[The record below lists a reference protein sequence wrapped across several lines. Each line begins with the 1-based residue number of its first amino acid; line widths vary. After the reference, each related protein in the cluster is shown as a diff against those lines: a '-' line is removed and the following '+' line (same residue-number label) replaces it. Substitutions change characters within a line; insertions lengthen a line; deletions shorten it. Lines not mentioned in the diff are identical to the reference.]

1 MTKKDRIAVVTASA
15 SGIGLVTA
23 RTLARDGW
31 RLVLSDVD
39 EDKGRHEARQLNAEF
54 RPCDVRD
61 PDQIAALFDGLDPHV
76 LVNNAGIAGPTAPV
90 PEVSIEE
97 WRDVMDININAQFIA
112 CRLVV
117 PKMIAAGEGV
127 IINMSSV
134 AGRIGFVNRAPYAA
148 SKWAVIGFTK
158 SLAREVGEQGI
169 RVNAILPGAVRGERI
184 EAVIKSVASL
194 KKISIEEAER
204 ANIRPHATKRYVEPQ
219 EVADTIAYL
228 CSDSARSITGEA
240 IEVSGGYQ

>member
-1 MTKKDRIAVVTASA
+1 MTGQDRLAVVTASA

-23 RTLARDGW
+23 KTLAREGW
-31 RLVLSDVD
+31 RLVLSDAD

-61 PDQIAALFDGLDPHV
+61 ADQIAALFDGLDPHV

-97 WRDVMDININAQFIA
+97 WREVMDVNITSQFIA

-117 PKMIAAGEGV
+117 PKMIAAGGGV

-134 AGRIGFVNRAPYAA
+134 AGRIGFVNRSAYAA

-169 RVNAILPGAVRGERI
+169 RVNAILPGAVRGPRI
-184 EAVIKSVASL
+184 QRVIDGVAKLKGISV
-194 KKISIEEAER
+194 EEAEKR
-204 ANIRPHATKRYVEPQ
+204 SLRPQATKAYVEAQ
-219 EVADTIAYL
+219 EVADLIAFL
-228 CSDSARSITGEA
+228 CGDSARSITGET
-240 IEVSGGYQ
+240 IEVSGGHE

>member
-1 MTKKDRIAVVTASA
+1 MTGQDRLAVVTASA

-23 RTLARDGW
+23 KTLARHGW

-61 PDQIAALFDGLDPHV
+61 ADQIAALFDGLDPHV

-90 PEVSIEE
+90 PEISIKE
-97 WRDVMDININAQFIA
+97 WHDVMDVNINAQFLA

-117 PKMIAAGEGV
+117 PKMIAAGDGV

-134 AGRIGFVNRAPYAA
+134 AGRIGFENRSPYAA

-158 SLAREVGEQGI
+158 SLAREVGGHGI
-169 RVNAILPGAVRGERI
+169 RVNTILPGAVRGPRI
-184 EAVIKSVASL
+184 EEVYRRYAKL
-194 KKISIEEAER
+194 KGVSIEEAESE
-204 ANIRPHATKRYVEPQ
+204 NLRPHATKAYVEPQ
-219 EVADTIAYL
+219 EVADLIAYL

-240 IEVSGGYQ
+240 IDVSGGYQ

>member
-1 MTKKDRIAVVTASA
+1 VTGQDRLAVVTASA

-23 RTLARDGW
+23 KTLAREGW

-61 PDQIAALFDGLDPHV
+61 ADQIAALFDGLDPHV

-90 PEVSIEE
+90 PDVSVEE
-97 WRDVMDININAQFIA
+97 WRDVMNVNINSQFIA

-134 AGRIGFVNRAPYAA
+134 AGRIGYENRSPYAA

-158 SLAREVGEQGI
+158 ALAREVGEQGI
-169 RVNAILPGAVRGERI
+169 RVNAILPGAVRGPRIQEVIERYAAAKGI
-184 EAVIKSVASL
+184 TV
-194 KKISIEEAER
+194 ER
-204 ANIRPHATKRYVEPQ
+204 AEASYLKRQATGKFVEPQ
-219 EVADTIAYL
+219 EVADTIAFL
-228 CSDSARSITGEA
+228 CGDSARSITGEA
-240 IEVSGGYQ
+240 IDVSGAFQ

>member
-1 MTKKDRIAVVTASA
+1 MTGQDRLAVVTASA

-23 RTLARDGW
+23 KTLAREGW
-31 RLVLSDVD
+31 RLVLSDAD

-61 PDQIAALFDGLDPHV
+61 ADQIAALFDGLDPHV

-90 PEVSIEE
+90 PEVSVEE
-97 WRDVMDININAQFIA
+97 WREVMDVNITSQFIA

-117 PKMIAAGEGV
+117 PKMIAAGGGV

-134 AGRIGFVNRAPYAA
+134 AGRIGFVNRSPYAA

-158 SLAREVGEQGI
+158 SLAREVGENGI
-169 RVNAILPGAVRGERI
+169 RVNAILPGAVRGPRI
-184 EAVIKSVASL
+184 ERVIEENAKL
-194 KKISIEEAER
+194 RGISIAEAER
-204 ANIRPHATKRYVEPQ
+204 RSLRPHATKAYVEPQ
-219 EVADTIAYL
+219 EVADLIAYL

-240 IEVSGGYQ
+240 IDVSGGHE

>member
-1 MTKKDRIAVVTASA
+1 MTGQDRLAVVTASA

-23 RTLARDGW
+23 KTLARDGW

-39 EDKGRHEARQLNAEF
+39 EDRGRHEARQLNAEF
-54 RPCDVRD
+54 RLCDVRD
-61 PDQIAALFDGLDPHV
+61 ADQIAALFDGLDPHV

-90 PEVSIEE
+90 PEVSIQE

-117 PKMIAAGEGV
+117 PKMIAAGGGV

-134 AGRIGFVNRAPYAA
+134 AGRIGFVNRSPYAA

-169 RVNAILPGAVRGERI
+169 RVNAILPGAVRGQRI
-184 EAVIKSVASL
+184 EAVIKGVAKL
-194 KKISIEEAER
+194 KEISIEEAER
-204 ANIRPHATKRYVEPQ
+204 ANIRPHATKRYIEPQ
-219 EVADTIAYL
+219 EVADLIAYL

-240 IEVSGGYQ
+240 IDVSGGYQ